1 MSNANFLIKDLLTS
15 LKSTQHEM
23 CEFSFIWALLN
34 SVTWETVSQTALKC
48 MSRSEHNVIFG
59 KGVWAIKHSS
69 SEKVYASLGEQM
81 SVLTISML
89 LYIKED
95 ARNWVHKMVS

>member
-59 KGVWAIKHSS
+59 KGVCAIKHSS